1 MKFGTFVFPSVGD
14 PRDDGRVIAE
24 ALREGIRSE
33 ELGMDAVWLAEH
45 HFDGMCAYVDP
56 VVFAAALARDTK
68 RVKLGFAVVQASLH
82 HPLRLAEQLNL
93 LDHLSNGRFIAGL
106 GKGSMF
112 NDYEYEAFEID
123 PADASARFDEI
134 EEIIFKCWTGEQVT
148 HRGRFWNFEIPGL
161 RPRPLTQPHPLLL
174 RALGSEASA
183 EKQGKTGRPFLL
195 AGPAKAVL
203 ARADQIRR
211 TMQASGFSA
220 AHIGGAFAQSWAWQH
235 VVVAETDR
243 EAQERGMNAVMSY
256 IEYREKLGLKSTLAG
271 IMRKGIAQGGPPP
284 GYIFGTP
291 KTVAEQLAVFDASGL
306 GGLILRFDI
315 GPRAEELS
323 RNSLELFARE
333 VAPILRA
340 ATPVRTAAGS

>member
-1 MKFGTFVFPSVGD
+1 MKFGTFVFPSVAD

-24 ALREGIRSE
+24 ALAEATRSE

-56 VVFAAALARDTK
+56 VVFAAALARETR

-106 GKGSMF
+106 GKGSMY

-123 PADASARFDEI
+123 PADASARFDEL
-134 EEIIFKCWTGEQVT
+134 EEILLKCWTNERVA
-148 HRGRFWNFEIPGL
+148 HRGRFWDFEIPAL

-183 EKQGKTGRPFLL
+183 VKQGKTGRPFLL
-195 AGPAKAVL
+195 AGPMKAVL
-203 ARADQIRR
+203 ARAEQIRR
-211 TMQASGFSA
+211 TMQESGFGA
-220 AHIGGAFAQSWAWQH
+220 AHIADAFARSWAWQH
-235 VVVAETDR
+235 VVVADTDR
-243 EAQERGMNAVMSY
+243 EAQERGMGAVRGY
-256 IEYREKLGLKSTLAG
+256 IEYRERLGLKSTLAG
-271 IMRKGIAQGGPPP
+271 IMRAGIAHGGPPP
-284 GYIFGTP
+284 GYIFGAP
-291 KTVAEQLAVFDASGL
+291 KTVAEQLAAFGPSGL

-315 GPRAEELS
+315 GPRAAELS
-323 RNSLELFARE
+323 RASLELFARE
-333 VAPILRA
+333 VAPLLRA
-340 ATPVRTAAGS
+340 AQPAKTAAAS